1 MSNSFP
7 GGFVIKALIFD
18 FDGLIMDTESPEV
31 EGWQTIYAEHG
42 QEFPFDIW
50 VRDVVGASAA
60 NFDPAAHLA
69 AVSSRTLDL
78 PALHS
83 RARAFR
89 LDKQSRLTAMPGV
102 ADILQNAKRLGLG
115 LAVASSS
122 RHDWVDGYL
131 RQLGLFDKFDII
143 LGREDV
149 QHVKPAPDLFL
160 AALAALHIPAGEAV
174 IFEDSPNGVLAA
186 NRAGVR
192 VVAVP
197 NPITARVEI
206 RGAEFMLS
214 SLADLPLNEILRR
227 LEG

>member
-1 MSNSFP
+1 
-7 GGFVIKALIFD
+7 VIKALIFD

-31 EGWQTIYAEHG
+31 EAWQTIYAEYG
-42 QEFPFDIW
+42 QEFPLQVW
-50 VRDVVGASAA
+50 VRDVVGSTAA
-60 NFDPAAHLA
+60 NFDPAAHLE
-69 AVSSRTLDL
+69 AVSGQALNL

-83 RARAFR
+83 RARTFR
-89 LDKQSRLTAMPGV
+89 LDKQSRLIAMPGV
-102 ADILQNAKRLGLG
+102 EDILKAAKPLGLQ

-122 RHDWVDGYL
+122 KHDWVDGYL
-131 RQLGLFDKFDII
+131 RQLGLFDKFDVV

-149 QHVKPAPDLFL
+149 QHIKPAPDLFL
-160 AALAALHIPAGEAV
+160 AALAALHVQAGEAV

-206 RGAEFMLS
+206 RGAEFMLP
-214 SLADLPLNEILRR
+214 SLADIRLDELLQR
-227 LEG
+227 LEN